1 MGEGMG
7 VAEQAEMEPQQE
19 EVKKEEEEKAMEMS
33 VVLLP
38 VLLRCFLPFLDHFCI
53 DRNTHYLWGIN
64 PNNIKPPN
72 LNKVRNRLLGN

>member
-1 MGEGMG
+1 MVEGMG
-7 VAEQAEMEPQQE
+7 IAEQAEMELQQ

-64 PNNIKPPN
+64 PNNIKPSN
-72 LNKVRNRLLGN
+72 LNKVRNRLPLGN